1 MTVRKYSAEDLVRRE
16 STDIV
21 YQGHKLDHINIFKN
35 GAVVGYEDADEKE
48 FLVVL
53 KSRNI

>member
-1 MTVRKYSAEDLVRRE
+1 MTVRKYSVEDLVRRE

-53 KSRNI
+53 KSRNV